1 MRRQCFGPAGPEV
14 GVLGLGCNNFGW
26 RIPAAQSVRVVD
38 AALEAGVTL
47 FDTADVYG
55 ETASE
60 TFLGDALWGRRDG
73 VFLVTKFGMAV
84 PGGPDL
90 PRGSPSYVAWAVE
103 RSLERL
109 RTDRIDLYMYH
120 RPDGVTPL
128 ADTLGAL
135 GALAENG
142 KIRYAGISNVD
153 AAQVRE
159 AVVGA
164 QAAGVPLVAVENRL
178 SLVRQRQAQELLAAC
193 QELGLGFLPY
203 YPLESGLLTGKYR
216 RGQAAPHGSR
226 LEPGSAIW
234 PSDRWLTDKTFDRVE
249 RVDRFA
255 AERGLSML
263 DVALGGLAALP
274 GVTSVI
280 AGATK
285 PEQVAAN
292 AAAVSWQPSAGELAK
307 LADFG

>member
-1 MRRQCFGPAGPEV
+1 MLGPPPEV

-142 KIRYAGISNVD
+142 KIRMPGSPTSTRRRSARRWSARRRRGFPWWRSRIGSASSANARRRSCSLRSRARLPALLPAGER
-153 AAQVRE
+153 AA
-159 AVVGA
+159 
-164 QAAGVPLVAVENRL
+164 
-178 SLVRQRQAQELLAAC
+178 
-193 QELGLGFLPY
+193 LP
-203 YPLESGLLTGKYR
+203 GNTV
-216 RGQAAPHGSR
+216 RGQAAPHGS
-226 LEPGSAIW
+226 P
-234 PSDRWLTDKTFDRVE
+234 
-249 RVDRFA
+249 
-255 AERGLSML
+255 
-263 DVALGGLAALP
+263 
-274 GVTSVI
+274 
-280 AGATK
+280 
-285 PEQVAAN
+285 
-292 AAAVSWQPSAGELAK
+292 
-307 LADFG
+307 